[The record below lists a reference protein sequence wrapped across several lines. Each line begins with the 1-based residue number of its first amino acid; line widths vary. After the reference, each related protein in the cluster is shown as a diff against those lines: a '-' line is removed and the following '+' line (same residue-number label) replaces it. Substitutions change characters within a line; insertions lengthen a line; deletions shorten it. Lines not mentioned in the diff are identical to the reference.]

1 MPRTVT
7 CPLSGTFFIFDQTFM
22 RSPKTYHLKCFHC
35 ERVHQETESVTE
47 CIECGGPLETYY
59 DYEEISRRLNRHSLK
74 TAPLSAM
81 KYVAFYPIDN
91 FESIVSL
98 EEGGTPLTKAVNLG
112 KKLGLKNL
120 YIKNEGLNPT
130 GVFKDRGTM
139 VEVTKAKELGAK
151 AICLASTGNMA
162 ASVAAYSAVA
172 GLPCYVLVP
181 EGTPIGKLAQ
191 TLTFGARVIQVRS
204 DYSKCAELAAEMAKQ
219 FGYYLAGDYTFRT
232 EGQKS
237 QGYEI
242 VEQLFWKS
250 PDYIVCSVGNGTN
263 LHAIYKG
270 IKEFYQL
277 GFIDKVPKIIVA
289 QTEGCHPLVK
299 AFKQKTTKFPIHK
312 NPNTVASA
320 MAVGNPSDG
329 RKILTDVYE
338 SGGGCYEVSDEYLLE
353 AQQELAREEGVFSEP
368 SGALSYAVTKKLAR
382 EGFFNEED
390 VIVVSACGNGLK
402 DPKSPL
408 KIMPE
413 PATLDADFSEIQHFI
428 DNKLYDI
435 REGGSKERTKM
446 LFQDSVPIKDHM
458 QKLIEQEFGIKMTE
472 AILNQVHKISEDFI
486 QKGKPVQK
494 SDMQY
499 ILQEVMDEISLKNKV
514 LEIIDFNIT
523 TSLHEK
529 AQAEVVVNA
538 FGSEK
543 TYTATGVG
551 PVDAVILALKTGID
565 GRDILEVRLIDYNVE
580 IATKGVDASVEV
592 TMTLADKNGEK
603 VISRTTSPDVIVASI
618 KAFEKGFNILYDK
631 SAKRLK

>member
-1 MPRTVT
+1 MN
-7 CPLSGTFFIFDQTFM
+7 
-22 RSPKTYHLKCFHC
+22 TYQLKCYHC
-35 ERVHQETESVTE
+35 ERAHEETESVTE

-74 TAPLSAM
+74 TAPLSAL
-81 KYVAFYPIDN
+81 KYVSFYPIHN

-98 EEGGTPLTKAVNLG
+98 EEGGTPLTKAENLG
-112 KKLGLKNL
+112 KKLGLEKL

-204 DYSKCAELAAEMAKQ
+204 DYSKCAELAAEMAKKY
-219 FGYYLAGDYTFRT
+219 GYYLAGDYTFRT

-270 IKEFYQL
+270 IKEFKQL

-289 QTEGCHPLVK
+289 QTEGCDPLVK
-299 AFKQKTTKFPIHK
+299 AFQEGRKEFSVHK

-329 RKILTDVYE
+329 RKILADVYE

-368 SGALSYAVTKKLAR
+368 SGALSYAVTKKLAE
-382 EGFFNEED
+382 EGFFKKDEI
-390 VIVVSACGNGLK
+390 IVVSACGNGLK

-408 KIMPE
+408 KILPE
-413 PATLDADFSEIQHFI
+413 PATLDANFSEIQHFI

-435 REGGSKERTKM
+435 RESGNKDQEKL
-446 LFQDSVPIKDHM
+446 LFTTEIPSINE
-458 QKLIEQEFGIKMTE
+458 IETLLEEEFGINATE
-472 AILNQVHKISEDFI
+472 RMIEQVHRISQEFI
-486 QKGKPVQK
+486 HKGKPVRK

-514 LEIIDFNIT
+514 LEIKDFSIST
-523 TSLHEK
+523 TMHEK
-529 AQAEVVVNA
+529 AEAKVIVEA
-538 FGSEK
+538 FGSIE
-543 TYTATGVG
+543 TFTADGVG
-551 PVDAVILALKTGID
+551 PVDAAILALKTGLNN
-565 GRDILEVRLIDYNVE
+565 RDTLEVRLTDYNVE

-592 TMTLADKNGEK
+592 TMSLADKDGNT
-603 VISRTTSPDVIVASI
+603 VVSRTTSPDVIVASI

-631 SAKRLK
+631 SKK